1 MIANKTAIGIGAV
14 WVALG
19 ASIYFMSGCALD
31 DLVQVSVPKGV
42 QTATQTASTIKLS
55 DAEYTWTEWQNFV
68 DVNTAKFQESID
80 DANKVWGVASSVV
93 NIGADSAAGPL
104 SQLPGGAALVSGLS
118 LATGLFLRHPGDAKR
133 EAKEKERSFN
143 AGLAQAKALV
153 ETAPKS

>member
-104 SQLPGGAALVSGLS
+104 SQLPGGAS
-118 LATGLFLRHPGDAKR
+118 LATGLFLRRPGDAKR